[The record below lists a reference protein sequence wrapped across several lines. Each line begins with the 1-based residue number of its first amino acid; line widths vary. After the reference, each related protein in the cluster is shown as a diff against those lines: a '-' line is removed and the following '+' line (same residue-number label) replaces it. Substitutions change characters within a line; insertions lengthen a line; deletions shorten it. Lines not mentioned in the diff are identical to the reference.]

1 MNKFYTNIFFKY
13 SLIGGLGFLI
23 DANLLIF
30 ISKHLGHSIYIA
42 RFFSFS
48 SAVFITW
55 FLNRN
60 FIFYSKNKKT
70 LQIFHEFIRYVFIQS
85 LGSAANLIVFFL
97 LLKSIPVMKMN
108 LIIPLAFGAIIG
120 LIINFL
126 GSYFWVF
133 KNKRKVSV

>member
-70 LQIFHEFIRYVFIQS
+70 LQIFHEFIRYVFTQS
-85 LGSAANLIVFFL
+85 LGSGSDGLSTSMTTFFCASTKRAIE
-97 LLKSIPVMKMN
+97 KSK
-108 LIIPLAFGAIIG
+108 AFKAT
-120 LIINFL
+120 
-126 GSYFWVF
+126 S
-133 KNKRKVSV
+133 